1 MTQDAENLGPVKV
14 EEQSREILTASSNV
28 LEASKETTSPY
39 IEQGIQCETLVFLT
53 RKQTN
58 KLPNIQENGH

>member
-1 MTQDAENLGPVKV
+1 MSQGAENLGPVKV

-39 IEQGIQCETLVFLT
+39 IEQGIQCETLVL
-53 RKQTN
+53 
-58 KLPNIQENGH
+58 

>member
-1 MTQDAENLGPVKV
+1 MNQGAKNLGPVTV

-39 IEQGIQCETLVFLT
+39 IEQGIQCEKLVLQT
-53 RKQTN
+53 NKQTN
-58 KLPNIQENGH
+58 